1 MFIVKW
7 NMDIIQGDGMKKIII
22 GIIHGYQKIPGR
34 FHNGCRFI
42 PSCSNYM
49 IEAIEIHGVCYG
61 LYLGIKRIL
70 RCHPFG
76 SYGYDPVPKKRR
88 K

>member
-1 MFIVKW
+1 
-7 NMDIIQGDGMKKIII
+7 MDIIQGDGMKKIII

-34 FHNGCRFI
+34 FHNSCRFI

-88 K
+88 LTIKSQ